1 MARRDRRRRRKVC
14 AFCVDHLPGV
24 DYKDVVR
31 LRRFINERGKMLPRR
46 VSGNCAG
53 HQRQLTRAVKRAR
66 VLSLLPF
73 QTE

>member
-1 MARRDRRRRRKVC
+1 MPKKDRRRRRKVC
-14 AFCVDHLPGV
+14 AFCVDKIEQV

-46 VSGNCAG
+46 MTGNCAG
-53 HQRQLTRAVKRAR
+53 HQRQLTVAIKRAR
-66 VLSLLPF
+66 NLAMLPF